1 MIKSTPKN
9 NTKNNS
15 FSLFCLVILICLS
28 SNFLNSQE
36 YRFIEAYMEDF
47 GKNEMFVKKSLKD
60 YSITIVESQL
70 ASRSKTTVDRIIKKL
85 VNVNT
90 ILKKTD
96 KGFQGNTSLKDSFIR
111 MNEKTIECLQNG
123 SLILNDYDY
132 QSSLS
137 VAEIC
142 ENLIRK
148 EKDVISYY
156 QEIKNFDQNKRAF
169 GAKYNVNFKEKT
181 GKYVLE
187 YNAYQNVLFY
197 KINVIDHKMSSLIKA
212 KDKKGFDEC
221 MRTLETMHQ
230 EVIVKTYQFKDI
242 FKDNSMN
249 NANIKY
255 SYFIYEQNAK
265 LTPLFNDFVDEYS
278 SLQLL
283 KNSNQP
289 QTPEFIAAYNQQVRA
304 YNNKKNMFYQVYDA
318 IQSRKKILYD
328 NWFITNSNFLKNNAQ
343 FDDIHEKYT
352 LTQENVVTR

>member
-1 MIKSTPKN
+1 MKKSISKN
-9 NTKNNS
+9 STKNKR
-15 FSLFCLVILICLS
+15 FSLFCLIFLVCLNP
-28 SNFLNSQE
+28 NFLNSQD
-36 YRFIEAYMEDF
+36 YRFIDAYMEDF

-70 ASRSKTTVDRIIKKL
+70 ATRSKTTVDRIIKKL
-85 VNVNT
+85 VNINT

-96 KGFQGNTSLKDSFIR
+96 KGFQGNTSLKDSFIK

-132 QSSLS
+132 QSTLS

-156 QEIKNFDQNKRAF
+156 QEIKNYDINKRAF
-169 GAKYNVNFKEKT
+169 GDKYNINFKEKI

-197 KINVIDHKMSSLIKA
+197 KINVIDHKMSALIKA
-212 KDKKGFDEC
+212 KDKKGFNEC
-221 MRTLETMHQ
+221 LRTLETIHQ
-230 EVIVKTYQFKDI
+230 EVIVKTYQYKDI

-249 NANIKY
+249 NANIKF
-255 SYFIYEQNAK
+255 SHFIYEQNAK
-265 LTPLFNDFVDEYS
+265 LSTLFNDFVDEYNA
-278 SLQLL
+278 LQLL

-289 QTPEFIAAYNQQVRA
+289 QTTEFLVAYNQQVRA
-304 YNNKKNMFYQVYDA
+304 YNYKKNIFYQIYDA
-318 IQSRKKILYD
+318 VQSQKKILYD
-328 NWFITNSNFLKNNAQ
+328 NWFVTNRNFLKNNAQ

-352 LTQENVVTR
+352 LTEENVATR